1 MRLVGEKLTEGGNQ
15 KRDSLGGQAEAP
27 EARSSCV
34 DICMG
39 VLCICASVVHV
50 CTFACAYRSAVH
62 MCTYVCSFTYVYS
75 YLCTCLCTYGGVE
88 PHSHLLCG
96 LGLGASSDS
105 SPVMRVVTGHR
116 KEKVCFTIMPAGGQK
131 ASMSKH
137 EELGQL
143 TGPRGA

>member
-1 MRLVGEKLTEGGNQ
+1 MCKCC
-15 KRDSLGGQAEAP
+15 
-27 EARSSCV
+27 ARV
-34 DICMG
+34 YICM
-39 VLCICASVVHV
+39 CIQECCAHV
-50 CTFACAYRSAVH
+50 YI
-62 MCTYVCSFTYVYS
+62 YVCSFTYVYS